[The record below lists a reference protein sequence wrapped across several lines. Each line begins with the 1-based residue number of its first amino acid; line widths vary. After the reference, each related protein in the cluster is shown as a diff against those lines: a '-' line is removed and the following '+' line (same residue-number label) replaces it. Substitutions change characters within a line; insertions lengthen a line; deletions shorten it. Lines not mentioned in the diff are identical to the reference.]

1 MPVLWHPDDRRLSA
15 PELPG
20 LKPWPAGYEIP
31 SSRAIATILEHGMM
45 QRRRLIVLR
54 IRGRRVGNRFAEI
67 WRLGDTMGRPGQ
79 IGMRLQ
85 AAAP

>member
-1 MPVLWHPDDRRLSA
+1 
-15 PELPG
+15 
-20 LKPWPAGYEIP
+20 
-31 SSRAIATILEHGMM
+31 MM

-67 WRLGDTMGRPGQ
+67 WQLGDTMGRPGQ